1 MEITTGNERNY
12 LELNSRLLSSLMK
25 KQINKKGMLS
35 LEQGMLFYTGGYKAF
50 PFPLPLPRKALNAAK
65 FFFPFFLYLS

>member
-1 MEITTGNERNY
+1 
-12 LELNSRLLSSLMK
+12 
-25 KQINKKGMLS
+25 MLS

-50 PFPLPLPRKALNAAK
+50 PFPLPLPRKALNAAN